1 MVALIASKI
10 AAASAR
16 ALRRD
21 VFEKVE
27 NFSNSEFARFST
39 ASLITRT
46 TNDITQIQLVV
57 VLIIRMVFY
66 APIIGV
72 GGIIRALEKSTSMS
86 WVIALAVIILLGM
99 VGIVFAIA
107 LPKFKK
113 IQKLIDRLNLVTRE
127 HLSVL
132 RSSGPSIPRN
142 SKKRDST
149 LRTGTSRRPSSS
161 STG

>member
-1 MVALIASKI
+1 
-10 AAASAR
+10 
-16 ALRRD
+16 D

-99 VGIVFAIA
+99 VGIVFAI
-107 LPKFKK
+107 
-113 IQKLIDRLNLVTRE
+113 
-127 HLSVL
+127 
-132 RSSGPSIPRN
+132 
-142 SKKRDST
+142 
-149 LRTGTSRRPSSS
+149 
-161 STG
+161 